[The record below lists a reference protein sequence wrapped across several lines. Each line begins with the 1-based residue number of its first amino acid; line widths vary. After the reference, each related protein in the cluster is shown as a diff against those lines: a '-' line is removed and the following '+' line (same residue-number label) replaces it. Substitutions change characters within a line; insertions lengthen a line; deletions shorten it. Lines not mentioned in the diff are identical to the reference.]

1 MTDVRGIVDAYF
13 GARDGELLVGGLP
26 VGEIAD
32 RFGTPV
38 YIYSADVV
46 DAKLGRLRQALPADF
61 EIHYS
66 AKANPSQVIL
76 RHVLLRGCG
85 LEVASSGEL
94 HQALVAGCDPARIL
108 FAGPGKTDSELR
120 FALESRIGEIHV
132 ESLDE
137 IARLATAVRQLGARG
152 RVAVRVNP
160 GREVEGGALRMGGK
174 PSPFGIDEELLDS
187 AMERIEREEVLEFG
201 GLHFYLGSQ
210 ILDHQVLIRQYRGC
224 LETVFLLAQRT
235 GRPIPTVDFGGGF
248 GIPYFQHEQEL
259 DVELLGRDL
268 GALTAAARGR
278 PGLAGTRFLVEPGRY
293 LVGEAGIYVARVNT
307 VKRSRGRN
315 FVVVDGGMNHHLAA
329 SGNLG
334 QVIRRNLP
342 VALINKLGSPD
353 GEKADVVG
361 PLCTPLDTLAR
372 DLPIPRPEPGDL
384 VGIFQS
390 GAYARSASPLG
401 FLSHPAPPEVW
412 VREGECVLAR
422 RRGRLEDAVLDQMD
436 PSRPA

>member
-1 MTDVRGIVDAYF
+1 MTDVRALVGTYF
-13 GARDGELLVGGLP
+13 GARDGELLVGGVP

-38 YIYSADVV
+38 YVYAADVI

-61 EIHYS
+61 DVHYS
-66 AKANPSQVIL
+66 IKANPSQVIL
-76 RHVLLRGCG
+76 RHLLLRGCG

-94 HQALVAGCDPARIL
+94 HQALVAGCDPGRIL
-108 FAGPGKTDSELR
+108 FAGPGKTDSDLR
-120 FALESRIGEIHV
+120 FALETRIGEIHA

-137 IARLATAVRQLGARG
+137 IARLASASRQLGVRG

-160 GREVEGGALRMGGK
+160 GREIEGGALRMGGR

-187 AMERIEREEVLEFG
+187 AVERIEREEVLEFA

-210 ILDHQVLIRQYRGC
+210 ILDHQVLIRQYEGC
-224 LETVFLLAQRT
+224 LDTVVLLAERT
-235 GRPIPTVDFGGGF
+235 GRPIPTIDFGGGF
-248 GIPYFQHEQEL
+248 GIPYFQHEQDL

-278 PGLAGTRFLVEPGRY
+278 HGLAGTRFIVEPGRY
-293 LVGEAGIYVARVNT
+293 LVGEAGVYVARVNT
-307 VKRSRGRN
+307 VKRSRGKS
-315 FVVVDGGMNHHLAA
+315 FVIVDGGMNHHLAA

-342 VALINKLGSPD
+342 VALINKLGSPE
-353 GEKADVVG
+353 GERADVVG

-372 DLPIPRPEPGDL
+372 DLPLPRPEPGDL

-412 VREGECVLAR
+412 VREGECHLAR
-422 RRGRLEDAVLDQMD
+422 RRGRPEDAVLDQTD
-436 PSRPA
+436 PLRPA

>member
-1 MTDVRGIVDAYF
+1 MTDVRAIVGAHF
-13 GARDGELLVGGLP
+13 GARDGELLVGGIP
-26 VGEIAD
+26 VVEIAD

-38 YIYSADVV
+38 YIYSADVI
-46 DAKLGRLRQALPADF
+46 DAKLGRLRRALPADF
-61 EIHYS
+61 DVHYS
-66 AKANPSQVIL
+66 VKANPSQVIL
-76 RHVLLRGCG
+76 RHLLRRGCG

-120 FALESRIGEIHV
+120 FALDSRIGEIHA
-132 ESLDE
+132 ESLGE
-137 IARLATAVRQLGARG
+137 IARLASAARQIGARG

-160 GREVEGGALRMGGK
+160 GPEVEGGALRMGGK

-187 AMERIEREEVLEFG
+187 AVELIEREEGLEFG

-224 LETVFLLAQRT
+224 LETAFQLTERT

-259 DVELLGRDL
+259 DVELLGQDL
-268 GALTAAARGR
+268 GMLTASARGR
-278 PGLAGTRFLVEPGRY
+278 AGLAETRFVVEPGRY
-293 LVGEAGIYVARVNT
+293 LVGEAGVYVARVNT
-307 VKRSRGRN
+307 VKRSRGRT

-342 VALINKLGSPD
+342 VALINKLGDPD
-353 GEKADVVG
+353 GEKADIVG

-372 DLPIPRPEPGDL
+372 DLPLPQPEPGDL

-412 VREGECVLAR
+412 VREGECHLAR
-422 RRGRLEDAVLDQMD
+422 RRGRLEDAVLDQTD
-436 PSRPA
+436 PLL